1 MRRILAVIAL
11 LAVCAPVAAETVGPA
26 SIPAVVVHRGQLVRD
41 AANARLGVID
51 SVASD
56 GSIGLIVDAKYVRLP
71 AGTFSVVDGKVV
83 AKKTKRDLR

>member
-1 MRRILAVIAL
+1 MRRVLAVVAL
-11 LAVCAPVAAETVGPA
+11 LAVSVPVAAETVAATSP
-26 SIPAVVVHRGQLVRD
+26 PAVLVHRGQSVRD
-41 AANARLGVID
+41 SANARLGVID

-83 AKKTKRDLR
+83 TQKTKRDLR